1 MKKDSRYVSP
11 VITEYRVNAES
22 GFAQSGAEW
31 YHKGGSGNYNYEVE
45 DDETWA

>member
-1 MKKDSRYVSP
+1 MKKDSRYFAP
-11 VITEYRVNAES
+11 QIREFGVNAES